1 MRARGLLIT
10 LAAACA
16 TPPESDYVPGGQGL
30 PVATRAAYRLA
41 LERERNGDLAGALEV
56 FARLCAE
63 HPLRIAFHL
72 RRVRLARAHGGSEAA
87 AALYEPPPPG
97 VDAERAGV
105 FAQFARIGEEDL
117 AGRKTLLEF
126 AAEREPRES
135 YWRLAM
141 ADVEVTAHQE
151 LLERARTERGLG
163 RAQSAAET
171 DAEAGAVLERARGH
185 AEAALALD
193 AGLAEAHV
201 LLGYIATAR
210 ADLQPEIEQRDHWR
224 ALADGHYTDALGL
237 DPGSLPALLN
247 RAENHL
253 YFDRYAEA
261 AKDLRRAAELAP
273 GQPLVWTNL
282 GYTYYA
288 LGQLSLAVASYRE
301 ALRLVPGNARARA
314 ALSDCLRRQ
323 GETEPAVEELE
334 RAERDAGEDRPLRAE
349 IAFKLAAI
357 HEHEKRYR
365 EAVQYYKEHIDLGGR
380 DAAKARSRIRHI
392 YESAYE

>member
-1 MRARGLLIT
+1 MHARALLIA

-16 TPPESDYVPGGQGL
+16 SPPESDYVPGGHGL
-30 PVATRAAYRLA
+30 PGGARAAYRLA
-41 LERERNGDLAGALEV
+41 LERERNGDLPGALEV

-63 HPLRIAFHL
+63 HPLRIAFHM
-72 RRVRLARAHGGSEAA
+72 RRVRLARAHAGSEAA

-97 VDAERAGV
+97 VDEERAGV
-105 FAQFARIGEEDL
+105 LAQFARIGEDDL

-126 AAEREPRES
+126 AAEREPFEP

-141 ADVEVTAHQE
+141 TDVEVSAHQQ
-151 LLERARTERGLG
+151 LLERARTERELG
-163 RAQSAAET
+163 RAQAAAET
-171 DAEAGAVLERARGH
+171 DVEASAVLERARAH

-201 LLGYIATAR
+201 LLGYLATAR
-210 ADLQPEIEQRDHWR
+210 ADLQQEIEPRDHWR
-224 ALADGHYTDALGL
+224 AVADGHYTDALGI

-273 GQPLVWTNL
+273 GQPLVWNNL

-288 LGQLSLAVASYRE
+288 LGQLGLAVSSYRE

-323 GETEPAVEELE
+323 GDSEAAVEELG
-334 RAERDAGEDRPLRAE
+334 RARRDAGEDRPLRAE

-357 HEHEKRYR
+357 HEHEKRYG
-365 EAVQYYKEHIDLGGR
+365 EAVEQYEEHIRLGGR
-380 DAAKARSRIRHI
+380 DQAKARSRIRHI